1 MKIAVVI
8 LLVLSIFGGVFSIAP
23 INYQSEKCLVSL
35 DICSSH
41 MGATHEDISAITEP
55 FDLTDKVIYA
65 SRLITIEIPINEQS
79 SLFLEEK
86 PPKA

>member
-1 MKIAVVI
+1 MKIVVVI
-8 LLVLSIFGGVFSIAP
+8 LLILSIFGGVFSIAP

-41 MGATHEDISAITEP
+41 IGVTHEDITAITEP
-55 FDLTDKVIYA
+55 FDLKDKITYI
-65 SRLITIEIPINEQS
+65 SRLITTEIHISQQS